1 MHINVLK
8 NRAYTVVKKKGNM
21 YKSIKEEVLGSR
33 LQDDI
38 RPGYSR
44 QAGVH
49 AVHAERRHN

>member
-49 AVHAERRHN
+49 AVLAERRHN